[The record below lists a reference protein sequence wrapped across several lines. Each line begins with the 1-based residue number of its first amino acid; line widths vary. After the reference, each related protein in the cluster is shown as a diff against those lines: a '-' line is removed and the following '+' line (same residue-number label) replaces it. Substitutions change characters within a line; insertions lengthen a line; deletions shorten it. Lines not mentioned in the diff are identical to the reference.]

1 MDFVDLCVYL
11 SISVCASAFF
21 FILYFIF
28 ACLFSKERDKEQVEL
43 GGWRGREDL
52 GGDQGG

>member
-1 MDFVDLCVYL
+1 MYVYL

-28 ACLFSKERDKEQVEL
+28 ACLFSKERDKEHVEL